1 MTVKG
6 TVPVPLCKS
15 EVKIFDVAS
24 QAREQQVFILVDQL
38 DSFLPFLRIMLTDAM
53 DDDDQMSSTTAEMPA
68 SSLLR
73 HHNGQRIF
81 CHEFLF
87 FSSLLALL
95 T

>member
-1 MTVKG
+1 MTVNG
-6 TVPVPLCKS
+6 TVPVPFSKS

-24 QAREQQVFILVDQL
+24 HARQQKVFILVDQL

-73 HHNGQRIF
+73 HIIKWAEDLVTNSIF
-81 CHEFLF
+81 FG
-87 FSSLLALL
+87 A
-95 T
+95 